1 MKKCPLP
8 IARVLTC
15 AALFLLFA
23 LPQAQAAAVFFG
35 RVRAST
41 GTMTG
46 SVELTSKKVQVER
59 ERLIIQGHLKYDFK
73 EIGQVQVRGG
83 LLFTRAILTT
93 RDESS
98 LIRITSFRWNYK
110 EIRQALAP
118 LIDR

>member
-1 MKKCPLP
+1 
-8 IARVLTC
+8 
-15 AALFLLFA
+15 LLDR
-23 LPQAQAAAVFFG
+23 FF
-35 RVRAST
+35 
-41 GTMTG
+41 
-46 SVELTSKKVQVER
+46 KQIKVQKTKTPKV
-59 ERLIIQGHLKYDFK
+59 QGHLKYDFK